1 MAVRVGPKR
10 RLSSEELMLSNWSA
24 RENSWVL
31 WGARRSNQSILKEIN
46 PIYSLE
52 GLILK
57 IKLQY
62 FGYLMRRADSMEKTL
77 MLGKTEGKKRR
88 GQQRIRWLNSITDS
102 MDISLSKLWVMVKE
116 REAWRAAVHELTKS
130 HTWLNDWRNVCH
142 SLYSKEQVSV
152 NFMAAVIICSDYGAQ
167 ENKVCHCF
175 HFFPSICHEV
185 MGWDAMIVAFWM
197 LSFKPDFSL
206 AFTLIRKLFSCSS
219 LSAIRVVSSAHLRLL
234 IFLLVILIPA
244 CDASSPAF
252 CMMYSEYKLNK
263 QSDNIQPWHTPF
275 PIWNPSVV
283 PCPVLTV
290 AFDLHTGVSVGR

>member
-24 RENSWVL
+24 REDSWVL

-175 HFFPSICHEV
+175 HCFPIYLSRSDGTRCHHLH
-185 MGWDAMIVAFWM
+185 F
-197 LSFKPDFSL
+197 L
-206 AFTLIRKLFSCSS
+206 TLK
-219 LSAIRVVSSAHLRLL
+219 V
-234 IFLLVILIPA
+234 IFLNTGL
-244 CDASSPAF
+244 
-252 CMMYSEYKLNK
+252 YSESYLCFF
-263 QSDNIQPWHTPF
+263 Q
-275 PIWNPSVV
+275 
-283 PCPVLTV
+283 
-290 AFDLHTGVSVGR
+290 

>member
-24 RENSWVL
+24 REDSWVL

-175 HFFPSICHEV
+175 HFFPSICQEV
-185 MGWDAMIVAFWM
+185 MEPDTMILVFWM
-197 LSFKPDFSL
+197 LSFKPAFSL
-206 AFTLIRKLFSCSS
+206 SSFKRLFSFS
-219 LSAIRVVSSAHLRLL
+219 LLLAFRVLHIWGWWYFSW
-234 IFLLVILIPA
+234 
-244 CDASSPAF
+244 
-252 CMMYSEYKLNK
+252 
-263 QSDNIQPWHTPF
+263 QS
-275 PIWNPSVV
+275 
-283 PCPVLTV
+283 
-290 AFDLHTGVSVGR
+290 